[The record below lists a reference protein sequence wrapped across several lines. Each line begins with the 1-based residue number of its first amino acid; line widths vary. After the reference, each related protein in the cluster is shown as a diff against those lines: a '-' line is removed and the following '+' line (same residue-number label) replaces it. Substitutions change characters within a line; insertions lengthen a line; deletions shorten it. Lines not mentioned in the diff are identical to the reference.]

1 MLKAEYKVYLRMYIN
16 KSIYQK
22 C

>member
-1 MLKAEYKVYLRMYIN
+1 MLKAEYKVYPWMYIN